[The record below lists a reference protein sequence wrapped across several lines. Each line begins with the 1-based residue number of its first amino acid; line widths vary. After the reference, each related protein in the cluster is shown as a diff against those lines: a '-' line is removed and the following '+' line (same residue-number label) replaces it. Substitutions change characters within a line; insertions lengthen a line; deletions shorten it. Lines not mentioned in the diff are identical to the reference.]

1 MARADSSASSAHA
14 DQARPAAVLKKPADA
29 VRGNRDEARHSSS
42 GTGANLARSAPA
54 AESHAGLSASLHES
68 FGNTLIQ
75 SALGGSLEGPAPLI
89 SAALTMGAAG
99 LGPESAQSG
108 ALSNSGVAAYLAAR
122 DALPA
127 PEIFAR
133 DADSRVKAAAAR
145 GGKPLPELA
154 RNRLE
159 AAFGGVDFSG
169 VRLHADG
176 AANQAS
182 RAINAKAY
190 TVGQHIYLGHGY
202 DNLQDRGNLR
212 LLLHELTHV
221 VQHLEGRLRASAGA
235 NQTEGGMAVS
245 SPTDA
250 VELEAE
256 NMATSL
262 LPGLDGSILV
272 PMDAELA
279 VGQGM
284 ELGTQSAEV
293 GEQGAADAG
302 QAAMRSRDDDNS
314 ALDKQAQ
321 GAEQNQDEVDGRTN
335 DQEALEALG
344 EWKSSMKA
352 QAEKMEALGER
363 ISMWDSLEEAERKTL
378 WRETLAAVLVLS
390 RVALKAISATLE
402 SSDAGL
408 KLGAKLQA
416 VGSLLSLVGWALGDA
431 GPSTGEVQD
440 ERTKENKDSKDPS
453 EPRFT
458 AIVGWV
464 EETIGGDAGVDFG
477 AQTLGK
483 VLEGARKLQDAMGA
497 FLEGIEAM
505 TSGVN
510 DLKQV
515 KDQKE
520 GQAAKDSKKLD
531 SKQLQKTLAKL
542 SERSEALNA
551 KLSGDAGAEQTTDAE
566 AETGPTQDQA
576 ATDVADTE
584 LEDAALNGLETA
596 AVKAH
601 GAALQNAPK
610 KLQKHWTGQLEA
622 GTNLGV
628 EKPMRRWTKVKVLDG
643 AQKGA
648 WGYVDRHF
656 FKGRNKEPGRAAT
669 KEKRLTRP
677 TRETLHRNASGPMG
691 RNAAS
696 ERPTGGG
703 QALPGSLKEAF
714 RPILG
719 RSIDSVRIHT
729 DSAAAEFAI
738 GVAANAVTV
747 GRDIYFAPGTFSES
761 GDTAKTLIAEELHHA
776 VLGGG
781 KPGVSQPGD
790 DHERKARAFA
800 HGAVSGG
807 LLEVIDATFGETLTP
822 AKAQGRK
829 HHPRRALQTLKGAV
843 PTKMLRQLGDAL
855 GTSQGSGLQPG
866 APGVGL
872 RHMGVGGTP
881 KRMRPPKKVTP
892 AATPTPDKSV
902 ANRNAAVDTKRRA
915 QMEKVFGE
923 YENMSFAVS
932 LTTDKGRK
940 ATVKITGVETPYRI
954 NGSNVERSRGDH
966 RSKDRRR
973 IPKGKAGAMAAMG
986 KASPSQVQTAIQGA
1000 IKAGT
1005 ISFTKVP
1012 DKWLNAAGNKLTS
1025 AGAEGVK
1032 AKIRSGLQYKAKR
1045 GSANLLGVD
1054 CSGFTYQIILR
1065 LAQAEG
1071 HTGGEWGTTPLNV
1084 GTGTMKTAKNMRTI
1098 TAPGEMRTADL
1109 MLFGGHVEAIYS
1121 ITAINAATWKK
1132 EGTGNPFP
1140 KNGGVWKIIT
1150 MESSP
1155 DGAQREGTQK
1165 STWYAMETVTQRAGK
1180 KATSKVQF
1188 WKNKG
1193 ERNWHSPTVKV
1204 RRAKLLEETEE
1215 AANAGSD
1222 GAGLSEVK
1230 LRGSISR
1237 NARGP
1242 IARNA
1247 GVPLPQGGGQALP
1260 AKVIEQLSGVFGKG
1274 LGAVRI
1280 HTGKQAQAASEG
1292 IAANA
1297 FTAGTDIF
1305 FNKGMFNPQ
1314 NEKGLALL
1322 AEELHHALVGGG
1334 GPGIS
1339 QPGDAHEKA
1348 AGSFVEQL
1356 LNPNKDDPSIDG
1368 GASGSPGL
1376 SRQAQSG
1383 ATASVAP
1390 DLSGYSDEQLRQLV
1404 YGANGSQRY
1413 QARGPGWQAVDAGG
1427 VTLEMFKAAREAL
1440 QSRGALGQVHSE
1452 GMDQGVYNTYG
1463 QNAVATGMHGRNQD
1477 NGGANLGGNFA
1488 ATQGTPPAPLP
1499 QAQPGS
1505 ARITD
1510 YRTAKDGRRYAI
1522 ATGAD
1527 GKNVVIWGG
1536 KDTSDAE
1543 LRTRADARLPE
1554 VPGVAEEPKT
1564 PSLWDRTE
1572 KETVLLQA
1580 TGSATFVDESVV
1592 GDSWHNAET
1601 IGGGTTSGSYDVL
1614 GVEAGGDSKAEITTD
1629 GAKAH
1634 AAVTAKAQLVAWKQ
1648 KWEWET
1654 PPLSILGEDFTA
1666 TFFVSVD
1673 AFVGAEARAQIT
1685 AQIEKSK
1692 GGRTIPGDE
1701 ILAGMD
1707 TQTTQTADG
1716 GTQTTA
1722 TGPTAAVDASA
1733 GVFAGAKLRL
1743 GAGLAGNWVKK
1754 PQSAYER
1761 KVSDNIGSMIDG
1773 IAASVPGL
1781 GWVVKKVGADQIVK
1795 SLLEKVLTWGAA
1807 GATPILGVEGTAE
1820 GSLGVGAQVAA
1831 KVGFKGGKF
1840 SMEFGANATWGV
1852 GLGAKVSVTIDA
1864 IEGVKLALVVGGEL
1878 YKYARDWVSEK
1889 AADFSGWASGVWDS
1903 IMGWFSADDKVRE
1916 MVANDVHKCVDA
1928 SKRAEMLRTLM
1939 GGWTGGDDEQAMM
1952 SILRYSKAAG
1962 DLGQVT
1968 AIVSKSE
1975 LRGELGSMVNS
1986 IIGSPPRRRGRRRGR
2001 SRNAAGLA
2009 PRNGMALPAPRGGGQ
2024 ALPAE
2029 VYSKLVPMFGT
2040 ALNEI
2045 KIHTGTEAQGFAQGL
2060 NANAVTQG
2068 TDIFFNKATFDPGST
2083 KGMELLLEEVH
2094 HAVVGG
2100 GGPGVSKP
2108 GDAHERDA
2116 KGMAT
2121 RLVGGGLLDTI
2132 DALLTQGAGEG
2143 TESEQT
2149 QADPRQILGQLG
2161 GNLPPAIQARLR
2173 QQLGLEGGDSQ
2184 ISAQGTQGASRQ
2196 EQASGP
2202 SVTPTAAAPDLS
2214 GASAQ
2219 ALRAM
2224 VFTDS
2229 GAQRYRRSAGTW
2241 APVEPGGVNLATFIA
2256 AREQLMS
2263 QSGMGGVTHGG
2274 RNQALF
2280 NTYSQNTRGVGGHA
2294 DNAETG
2300 AVNLGGAFIGTSARP
2315 TSGRD
2320 HIQDFR
2326 TARDGRRYAVAT
2338 GADGRNVVVWG
2349 ARGSTD
2355 EEMRERADRQLAGV
2369 HGERQRD
2376 NLWDRTGREVQ
2387 LYGQTSHN
2395 VLADTSVAGEAWS
2408 NAEGMGGSTT
2418 SGSYDVLG
2426 FEAGA
2431 KTRLEATTDGVELE
2445 AAVEARGQLFEWKQK
2460 WEWETEQYTLLG
2472 ESFSGTF
2479 FVSVDA
2485 FVGAEAKARIMGSIQ
2500 RSQGSRT
2507 VDGDAI
2513 LSEMDTQTSENANG
2527 TTETVGTGPSGPST
2541 GGPSA
2546 GIDASA
2552 GAFAGAKVRLG
2563 AGMAANWHKKD
2574 QGAYSTQMQNT
2585 IKAGIDTAS
2594 SAVPG
2599 LGWVMRQVGADTVVE
2614 RLISSVLTWGP
2625 QGKVPVLG
2633 IEGTGE
2639 GSLGVGAQIAAK
2651 VGFSGG
2657 KLSFTWGA
2665 NVTWGVGLGAKVSVN
2680 IDALEGIKLALIV
2693 GGELVSI
2700 ATDWISDA
2708 VSDMAGF
2715 GASLWESF
2723 WGLFSGDDKVREA
2736 VANDAHKL
2744 ADAAQ
2749 RGEMLKKLMSGWT
2762 GGDDQEAMIQILRFS
2777 HSNGDLNAV
2786 LAVAD
2791 KGDVRGELD
2800 GDRKNEFKRMVG
2812 E

>member
-1 MARADSSASSAHA
+1 MARMDPSANSART
-14 DQARPAAVLKKPADA
+14 DKVRPAAVLQKPADS
-29 VRGNRDEARHSSS
+29 VRGKRDEERVSSNIAARPE
-42 GTGANLARSAPA
+42 PA
-54 AESHAGLSASLHES
+54 TESHAALSASLHES
-68 FGNTLIQ
+68 FGNSLIQ
-75 SALGGSLEGPAPLI
+75 SALAGSLEGPAPLI

-99 LGPESAQSG
+99 LGPDSASGG
-108 ALSNSGVAAYLAAR
+108 ALSNSGVAAYMAAR
-122 DALPA
+122 DALPT

-145 GGKPLPELA
+145 GGKPLPEFA

-169 VRLHADG
+169 VRLHNDG

-182 RAINAKAY
+182 KAINAKAY
-190 TVGQHIYLGHGY
+190 TVGQNVYLGHGY
-202 DNLQDRGNLR
+202 DNLQDRSNLR
-212 LLLHELTHV
+212 LLIHELTHV
-221 VQHLEGRLRASAGA
+221 VQHMEGRLQANTGA

-262 LPGLDGSILV
+262 LPSLDGSILA
-272 PMDAELA
+272 PMDAELS

-284 ELGTQSAEV
+284 ELGAQSAEV
-293 GEQGAADAG
+293 GEQSAASAGVEGAAL
-302 QAAMRSRDDDNS
+302 RSRDDDNS

-321 GAEQNQDEVDGRTN
+321 GGEQNQDQIDGRQN
-335 DQEALEALG
+335 DQESLEGLG
-344 EWKSSMKA
+344 EWKSTIKA
-352 QAEKMEALGER
+352 QNEKMEALGER
-363 ISMWDSLEEAERKTL
+363 ISMWDSLDEAERKTL
-378 WRETLAAVLVLS
+378 WREALSAVLVLS
-390 RVALKAISATLE
+390 KVALQAIGAALE
-402 SSDAGL
+402 SSEAGL

-431 GPSTGEVQD
+431 GPATGEVKD
-440 ERTKENKDSKDPS
+440 ERTKENKDSKDPT
-453 EPRFT
+453 EPRF
-458 AIVGWV
+458 ASIVGWV
-464 EETIGGDAGVDFG
+464 QETIGGDTGVDFG
-477 AQTLGK
+477 ALAIGK
-483 VLEGARKLQDAMGA
+483 VLEGARKLQDAMTA
-497 FLEGIEAM
+497 FLEGVESL

-510 DLKQV
+510 ELKQV

-531 SKQLQKTLAKL
+531 SKQIQKTLSKL
-542 SERSEALNA
+542 SERSEALSA
-551 KLSGDAGAEQTTDAE
+551 KLSGDAGAEKTPDTE
-566 AETGPTQDQA
+566 AETGPTEDMA
-576 ATDVADTE
+576 ATDVADSE
-584 LEDAALNGLETA
+584 QQDAALHGLDTA
-596 AVKAH
+596 TVKAH
-601 GAALQNAPK
+601 GAGLQNAPK

-643 AQKGA
+643 DQKGA
-648 WGYVDRHF
+648 WGYIDRHF

-669 KEKRLTRP
+669 KEKRMTRP
-677 TRETLHRNASGPMG
+677 TRETLHRNASGAMG
-691 RNAAS
+691 RAATS

-703 QALPGSLKEAF
+703 QSLPASLKEAF

-729 DSAAAEFAI
+729 DSAAADFAI

-761 GDTAKTLIAEELHHA
+761 GDAAKTLLAEELHHA

-800 HGAVSGG
+800 EGTVGGG

-829 HHPRRALQTLKGAV
+829 HHPRRALQKLKNAV

-881 KRMRPPKKVTP
+881 KRMRAPKKVTP
-892 AATPTPDKSV
+892 SATPTPDKRV
-902 ANRNAAVDTKRRA
+902 ANRNAAVDAKRRA
-915 QMEKVFGE
+915 QMDKVFGE

-940 ATVKITGVETPYRI
+940 ATVKVSGVETPYRI
-954 NGSNVERSRGDH
+954 NGSNVERKRGDH
-966 RSKDRRR
+966 RSADRKK
-973 IPKGKAGAMAAMG
+973 IPAGKAGSMAALG
-986 KASPSQVQTAIQGA
+986 KASASQVQAAIQGA

-1005 ISFTKVP
+1005 VTFTKVP
-1012 DKWLNAAGNKLTS
+1012 DKWLNAAGNKLTG
-1025 AGAEGVK
+1025 AGAEGIK
-1032 AKIRSGLQYKAKR
+1032 AKIRTGLKYKAKR

-1054 CSGFTYQIILR
+1054 CSGFTYQIILK

-1071 HTGGEWGTTPLNV
+1071 HKGGEWGTTPLNV

-1121 ITAINAATWKK
+1121 ITPIDAATWKK
-1132 EGTGNPFP
+1132 EGTGDAYP
-1140 KNGGVWKIIT
+1140 KNGGVWKIST

-1155 DGAQREGTQK
+1155 DGAQREGTRK
-1165 STWYAMETVTQRAGK
+1165 STWYAMQTVTERAGK
-1180 KATSKVQF
+1180 KPTSKVQF

-1193 ERNWHSPTVKV
+1193 TRTWHSPTVKV
-1204 RRAKLLEETEE
+1204 RRAKLLEETEP
-1215 AANAGSD
+1215 AAAKAAAASD
-1222 GAGLSEVK
+1222 SPGVSEVQ
-1230 LRGSISR
+1230 LRGTISR
-1237 NARGP
+1237 NPKGSV
-1242 IARNA
+1242 ARNTS
-1247 GVPLPQGGGQALP
+1247 VPLPEGGGQALP
-1260 AKVIEQLSGVFGKG
+1260 AKVIEQLSSVFGTG
-1274 LGAVRI
+1274 LEKVRI
-1280 HTGKQAQAASEG
+1280 HTGPQAQAASEG

-1297 FTAGTDIF
+1297 FTSGMNIF

-1314 NEKGLALL
+1314 NEKGLGLL

-1356 LNPNKDDPSIDG
+1356 LNPNKDDPSAAG
-1368 GASGSPGL
+1368 GGVGSRGL
-1376 SRQAQSG
+1376 SRQPQEG
-1383 ATASVAP
+1383 ATAAVAP
-1390 DLSGYSDEQLRQLV
+1390 DLSGYTNAQLQQLV
-1404 YGANGSQRY
+1404 YGSDGSQRY
-1413 QARGPGWQAVDAGG
+1413 KARGPGWQAADAGS
-1427 VTLEMFKAAREAL
+1427 VTLEMFQAAREAL
-1440 QSRGALGQVHSE
+1440 MDRGALGNVHNE
-1452 GMDQGVYNTYG
+1452 GMNQDVYNTYG
-1463 QNAVATGMHGRNQD
+1463 QNALASGMHERNQD

-1488 ATQGTPPAPLP
+1488 ATQGTPPAPTPL
-1499 QAQPGS
+1499 AQPGS
-1505 ARITD
+1505 SRITD

-1522 ATGAD
+1522 ATGVD

-1543 LRTRADARLPE
+1543 LRDRANAKLPS
-1554 VPGVAEEPKT
+1554 VPGVAEEPK
-1564 PSLWDRTE
+1564 PSSLWDRTE

-1580 TGSATFVDESVV
+1580 SGSKTFVDESVI
-1592 GDSWHNAET
+1592 GDSWNDAET
-1601 IGGGTTSGSYDVL
+1601 IGGGKTSGSYDVL

-1654 PPLSILGEDFTA
+1654 PPLSILNEDFTA

-1673 AFVGAEARAQIT
+1673 AFVGAEARAQIS

-1692 GGRTIPGDE
+1692 GGRTVPGDE

-1707 TQTTQTADG
+1707 TSTTQTAS

-1754 PQSAYER
+1754 PQGAYQE
-1761 KVSDNIGSMIDG
+1761 KITDNIGSMIDG

-1781 GWVVKKVGADQIVK
+1781 GWVVQQVGADQIVK
-1795 SLLEKVLTWGAA
+1795 SLLEKVLTWGSA

-1878 YKYARDWVSEK
+1878 YKYARDWVTEK
-1889 AADFSGWASGVWDS
+1889 AGDFSDWAGGLWDS
-1903 IMGWFSADDKVRE
+1903 FMGWFSADDKVRE
-1916 MVANDVHKCVDA
+1916 MVANNVHMCVDA
-1928 SKRAEMLRTLM
+1928 SKRAQMLRTLM

-1962 DLGQVT
+1962 DLSQVT
-1968 AIVSKSE
+1968 AIVSASE
-1975 LRGELGSMVNS
+1975 LRGELGSMVNA
-1986 IIGSPPRRRGRRRGR
+1986 IVGSPPRRRGRRR
-2001 SRNAAGLA
+2001 SRNASGLA
-2009 PRNGMALPAPRGGGQ
+2009 PSNGMAIPAPRGGGQ
-2024 ALPAE
+2024 VLPTQ
-2029 VYSKLVPMFGT
+2029 VYSKLAPMFGS
-2040 ALNEI
+2040 ALNEV
-2045 KIHTGTEAQGFAQGL
+2045 KIHTGTDAQGFAQGL

-2068 TDIFFNKATFDPGST
+2068 THIFFNKATFDPGSS
-2083 KGMELLLEEVH
+2083 KGMELIIEEVH
-2094 HAVVGG
+2094 HAIVGG
-2100 GGPGVSKP
+2100 GGPGISKP
-2108 GDAHERDA
+2108 GDAHEKDA
-2116 KGMAT
+2116 KGLAA

-2132 DALLTQGAGEG
+2132 DNLLAQGAGEG
-2143 TESEQT
+2143 TASEQT
-2149 QADPRQILGQLG
+2149 QADPKQILGQLG
-2161 GNLPPAIQARLR
+2161 GSLPPAIQARLR
-2173 QQLGLEGGDSQ
+2173 QQLGLQDGESAPT
-2184 ISAQGTQGASRQ
+2184 AQGSAGASLQ

-2202 SVTPTAAAPDLS
+2202 SVTPTETAPDLS
-2214 GASAQ
+2214 GASNQ
-2219 ALRAM
+2219 ALRSL
-2224 VFTDS
+2224 VFADS
-2229 GAQRYRRSAGTW
+2229 GTQRYRRSGGTW
-2241 APVEPGGVNLATFIA
+2241 TPVEPGSINLATFIA

-2280 NTYSQNTRGVGGHA
+2280 NTYSQNTMGAGSHA
-2294 DNAETG
+2294 DNAQSG
-2300 AVNLGGAFIGTSARP
+2300 AVNLGGAFVGTGARP

-2320 HIQDFR
+2320 QISDFR

-2349 ARGSTD
+2349 ARDSSD
-2355 EEMRERADRQLAGV
+2355 EDLRQRTDRQLESV
-2369 HGERQRD
+2369 HGAPQR
-2376 NLWDRTGREVQ
+2376 NNAWDRTDKEIQ
-2387 LYGQTSHN
+2387 LYGHTSSN
-2395 VLADTSVAGEAWS
+2395 VWADTSVAGDAWN
-2408 NAEGMGGSTT
+2408 NAEGLGGSTT

-2426 FEAGA
+2426 FEAGG
-2431 KTRLEATTDGVELE
+2431 KTRLEANTNGVELE
-2445 AAVEARGQLFEWKQK
+2445 AAVEARAQLFEWKQK

-2513 LSEMDTQTSENANG
+2513 LGEMDTQTTANANG
-2527 TTETVGTGPSGPST
+2527 TTETVAQGPSGP

-2574 QGAYSTQMQNT
+2574 QGAYSSKMQNT

-2633 IEGTGE
+2633 VEGTGE
-2639 GSLGVGAQIAAK
+2639 GSLGVGAQINAK

-2700 ATDWISDA
+2700 ATDWIGDA

-2777 HSNGDLNAV
+2777 HSNGDMNAV

-2800 GDRKNEFKRMVG
+2800 GDRRNEFKRMVG